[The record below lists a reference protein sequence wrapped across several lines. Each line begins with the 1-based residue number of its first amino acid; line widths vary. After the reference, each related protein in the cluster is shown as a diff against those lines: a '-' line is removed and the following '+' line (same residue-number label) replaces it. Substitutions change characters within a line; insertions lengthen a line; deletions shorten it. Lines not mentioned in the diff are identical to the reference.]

1 MVFKESETVELKS
14 VVVDDI
20 KKEIIAFANC
30 EGGKLYIGVQDDGT
44 VIGLDDPDGAALQ
57 VSNMVRDAIK
67 PDLTMFLHYETLNE
81 DGKQIVAVDIQQG
94 TKRPYYIAKK
104 GLRPEGVYVRQGYF
118 SVPATNTAIHRMIK
132 ETDGD
137 HFEDMRS
144 LNQELTFE
152 AAKKQFAKKDLPLGE
167 AQMKTLGIMTHDGVY
182 TNLGL
187 LLSDQCVHT
196 IKVAAFEGTTQSQI
210 KDRKEFSGSLF
221 QQMDEVYDYIDF
233 RNQIHSSF
241 QKLYRIDQ
249 RDYPETAVREALLN
263 LLIHREY
270 SYRASSFVSLYADR
284 IEFTS
289 IGGLLSGVTLN
300 DVMMGISVCRNIK
313 LANIFYRLELIEA
326 YGTGMRKIREAYSET
341 GKKPEIETSENAFK
355 IILPN
360 LNVQTEMKKA
370 DVNKPADDDQEEA
383 VISLAKKQGTFTR
396 KDVQKELGISQTTCG
411 RLLKKMVENGQ
422 IIQEGKSRNTHY
434 RLPE

>member
-57 VSNMVRDAIK
+57 VSNMIRDAIK

-94 TKRPYYIAKK
+94 TERPYYIAKK
-104 GLRPEGVYVRQGYF
+104 GLHPEGVYVRQGYS
-118 SVPATNTAIHRMIK
+118 SVPATNTAIRRMIK

-196 IKVAAFEGTTQSQI
+196 IKVAAFEGTTQSQF

-300 DVMMGISVCRNIK
+300 DVMMGISVCRNVK

-360 LNVQTEMKKA
+360 LNVQTETKKT